1 MRAFKLLRGMPGLEE
16 GAVFVYD
23 QHNESGL
30 GSPALGCLILA
41 WDNGSCQQRWCGGT
55 FILPGQLHKDETWF
69 REIQNPEIK
78 ASVTAIGRKA
88 KYEITITLTTF
99 ASVS

>member
-1 MRAFKLLRGMPGLEE
+1 MRAFKLLREMPDLGE

-41 WDNGSCQQRWCGGT
+41 WDNGNCQQNRWCGGT
-55 FILPGQLHKDETWF
+55 FILPGQLHQDQRWF
-69 REIQNPEIK
+69 KEILNPEAAIK
-78 ASVTAIGRKA
+78 PKRYYVDINVK
-88 KYEITITLTTF
+88 TF
-99 ASVS
+99 SIISVS